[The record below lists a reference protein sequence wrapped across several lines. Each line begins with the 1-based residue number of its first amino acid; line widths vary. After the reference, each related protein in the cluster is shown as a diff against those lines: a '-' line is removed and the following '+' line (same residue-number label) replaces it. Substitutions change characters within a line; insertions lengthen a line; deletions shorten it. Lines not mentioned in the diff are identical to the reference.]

1 LIGGGRH
8 GTSKTG
14 LAKLVLYDLVILW
27 KSGRAAFSRKR
38 DLLLL
43 AAAALIGLLI
53 AIQRAGETAAALGAL
68 PLLAKAVIA
77 AAAAFTINLAAARRL
92 THLRQE
98 SVVARH
104 ALRPFQAASHALLW
118 NLIPLF
124 GMTMLVIVSTE
135 RLVTAAAI
143 SLAYTGG
150 FGTAAAQRVLLSLL
164 RSWWSRR
171 RALGR
176 ARPRTLPGRTRRD
189 RILRLLVARTGRLG
203 PALAPNLLACAGI
216 GLLSGLSHSW
226 LSSQQEPAAAGAI
239 VGLLVLFACFFLLRT
254 HPPLLRYLLFLGSEP
269 LLPALVAAGLAAA
282 FAAGVLVGMIGSA
295 PASLPA
301 MLAAAATL
309 LLLFTSAAL
318 LITLHHATKSRQSAE
333 IAIQIDLVAA
343 GLAGL
348 LFLPLAGLVLT
359 GRLWMLTRHA
369 NSLRYMLP

>member
-27 KSGRAAFSRKR
+27 KSGRAAFSQKR

-104 ALRPFQAASHALLW
+104 ALRPVEAASHALLW
-118 NLIPLF
+118 NLLPPVRDDNAGPRVHRPARHRRRDLA
-124 GMTMLVIVSTE
+124 
-135 RLVTAAAI
+135 RL
-143 SLAYTGG
+143 SGRHRSSG
-150 FGTAAAQRVLLSLL
+150 GTARRLDLF
-164 RSWWSRR
+164 RSWSSRR
-171 RALGR
+171 RALSKS
-176 ARPRTLPGRTRRD
+176 RPQTLPGRTRRD

-318 LITLHHATKSRQSAE
+318 LITLHYATKSRQSAE
-333 IAIQIDLVAA
+333 IAIQIDFVAA